1 MSIANALKYIS
12 CCISFTNRIFEG
24 NPRQETGR
32 NWIPR
37 WSLDEALFHPNS
49 RCHSSSLN
57 VYPTQS
63 SSADINRCLRL
74 VPWNQ
79 QLQRIHWNPHFPRCY
94 IKIALLY
101 SILLRIYDDENSRTT
116 SLLYL
121 ALCCRC
127 TLKKASGFISSE
139 ISKTA
144 DNSWFFCTAG
154 SHISANARA
163 LLTKERR
170 YCSTCNGPSH
180 KVYHDFGVCKMI
192 ENT

>member
-1 MSIANALKYIS
+1 MSIADALNIS

-32 NWIPR
+32 NWIPW

-63 SSADINRCLRL
+63 SSADINRCLRKVCWLRRL

-94 IKIALLY
+94 IKIALIYCYEFMMRTPGQPVYYTLRY
-101 SILLRIYDDENSRTT
+101 AADVHWRKLLGSWALKYPKQPTIVDSSARLVAIF
-116 SLLYL
+116 LLML
-121 ALCCRC
+121 AP
-127 TLKKASGFISSE
+127 F
-139 ISKTA
+139 
-144 DNSWFFCTAG
+144 
-154 SHISANARA
+154 
-163 LLTKERR
+163 
-170 YCSTCNGPSH
+170 
-180 KVYHDFGVCKMI
+180 
-192 ENT
+192 